1 MSLQPSLFDAI
12 PTTTIIHPIRLVR
25 TTDPDT
31 SHKAAQNA
39 SRRGPSQRTRIWEA
53 LKRLGEA
60 TDYELSIEVVLLE
73 PFATHRNGEDVVH
86 LLCRL
91 CAAFAFDLALVVVAL

>member
-1 MSLQPSLFDAI
+1 VTCLPC
-12 PTTTIIHPIRLVR
+12 
-25 TTDPDT
+25 
-31 SHKAAQNA
+31 AAGGHA
-39 SRRGPSQRTRIWEA
+39 VLDVAVVVAPGAGGS
-53 LKRLGEA
+53 
-60 TDYELSIEVVLLE
+60 EVVLLE